1 MIKQD
6 TLEKQ
11 AKFAF
16 IAIGSNKG
24 NKKLNIELAKF
35 KLENNSIKII
45 KSSSNYETLSWPD
58 PSKPKFINIVIKV
71 KTTLSVKKLL
81 YICQKIEFELGR
93 KRSKKNEPRTC
104 DIDIIDYNGQ
114 VIEFTF
120 NNSIFTVPHSK
131 LTYRNFVL
139 FPLQEIAPNW
149 KHPKSNDSIGD
160 LIKKL
165 PIDDKKSILKIGKP

>member
-104 DIDIIDYNGQ
+104 DIDIIDYDQKIIKPNATTSL
-114 VIEFTF
+114 VI
-120 NNSIFTVPHSK
+120 PHPCIEK
-131 LTYRNFVL
+131 RNFVL
-139 FPLQEIAPNW
+139 LPLFEISKSW
-149 KHPKSNDSIGD
+149 KHPINKVNIAKLISFLKDDDLRSIK
-160 LIKKL
+160 LI
-165 PIDDKKSILKIGKP
+165 